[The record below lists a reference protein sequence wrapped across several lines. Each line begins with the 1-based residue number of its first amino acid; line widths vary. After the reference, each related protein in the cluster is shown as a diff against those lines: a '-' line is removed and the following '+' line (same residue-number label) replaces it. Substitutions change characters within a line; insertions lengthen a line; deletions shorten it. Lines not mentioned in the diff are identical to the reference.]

1 MTTTSSDRI
10 RLLIVDDHPIVRDGL
25 VSILHEGE
33 PDLEVVGEAG
43 DGKDAVEAWRT
54 LRPSVTIMDLQLP
67 GQSGVEAIKAI
78 RREDPDAKILVLTTF
93 DGDADIQR
101 ALEAGA
107 RGYLLKSVRRAI
119 LIEAVRAVNAG
130 RRYLPPATAARLV
143 EAMESERL
151 TPRELDVLKL
161 LAEGQRNREIADAL
175 GLAEPTVKIH
185 VNNLLRKLQAKD
197 RTEAAVIALKRGLIH
212 LGREGSTTA

>member
-1 MTTTSSDRI
+1 MTTTPSDRI

-43 DGKDAVEAWRT
+43 DGKEAVEAWRT

-67 GQSGVEAIKAI
+67 GQSGVEAMKAI
-78 RREDPDAKILVLTTF
+78 RREDPEARILVLTTF

-119 LIEAVRAVNAG
+119 LIEAVRAVDAG

>member
-1 MTTTSSDRI
+1 MTTIQPERI
-10 RLLIVDDHPIVRDGL
+10 RLLIVDDHPVVRDGL
-25 VSILHEGE
+25 VAILHEGE

-43 DGKDAVEAWRT
+43 DGKEAVAAWRSLKPT
-54 LRPSVTIMDLQLP
+54 VTIMDLQLP
-67 GQSGVEAIKAI
+67 GQTGVMAIQAI
-78 RREDPDAKILVLTTF
+78 RREDPEAKILVLTTF

-107 RGYLLKSVRRAI
+107 RGYLLKSVRRAT
-119 LIEAVRAVNAG
+119 LIEAVRAVAG
-130 RRYLPPATAARLV
+130 GQRYLPPSTAARLV

-151 TPRELDVLKL
+151 TARELDVLRL
-161 LAEGQRNREIADAL
+161 LAQGQRNREIADAL

-212 LGREGSTTA
+212 LES

>member
-1 MTTTSSDRI
+1 MTTNPPAKI

-25 VSILHEGE
+25 VAILHEGE

-43 DGKDAVEAWRT
+43 DGKEAVTAWRT
-54 LRPSVTIMDLQLP
+54 LRPTVTIMDLQLP
-67 GQSGVEAIKAI
+67 GLTGVEAIQAI
-78 RREDPDAKILVLTTF
+78 RREDPGALILVLTTF

-119 LIEAVRAVNAG
+119 LIEAVRAVAAG
-130 RRYLPPATAARLV
+130 ERYLPPTTAARLV
-143 EAMESERL
+143 EAMEAERL
-151 TPRELDVLKL
+151 TAREFDVLRL
-161 LAEGQRNREIADAL
+161 LAQGERNREIAETL

-212 LGREGSTTA
+212 IGR

>member
-1 MTTTSSDRI
+1 MTTTPSDRI

-43 DGKDAVEAWRT
+43 DGKEAVEAWRT

-78 RREDPDAKILVLTTF
+78 RREDPEARILVLTTF

-119 LIEAVRAVNAG
+119 LIEAVRAVDAG
-130 RRYLPPATAARLV
+130 RRSLPPATAARLV

>member
-1 MTTTSSDRI
+1 MTTTPTERI
-10 RLLIVDDHPIVRDGL
+10 RLLIVDDHPVVRDGL

-43 DGKDAVEAWRT
+43 DGKEAVVTWRN
-54 LRPSVTIMDLQLP
+54 LRPTVTIMDLQLP
-67 GQSGVEAIKAI
+67 GQSGVEAVQAI
-78 RREDPDAKILVLTTF
+78 RREDPDARILVLTTF

-107 RGYLLKSVRRAI
+107 RGYLLKSVRRAT
-119 LIEAVRAVNAG
+119 LIEAVRAVAAG
-130 RRYLPPATAARLV
+130 QRYLPPATAARLL

-161 LAEGQRNREIADAL
+161 LGEGQRNREIADAL

-185 VNNLLRKLQAKD
+185 VNNLLRKLEAKD
-197 RTEAAVIALKRGLIH
+197 RTEATVIALKRGLIH
-212 LGREGSTTA
+212 LES

>member
-1 MTTTSSDRI
+1 MTTFPTDRI
-10 RLLIVDDHPIVRDGL
+10 RLLIVDDHPVVRDGL
-25 VSILHEGE
+25 VSILSEGE

-43 DGKDAVEAWRT
+43 DGKEAVAAWRN
-54 LRPSVTIMDLQLP
+54 LRPTVTIMDLQLP
-67 GQSGVEAIKAI
+67 GQTGVEAIQAI
-78 RREDPDAKILVLTTF
+78 RREDPEACILVLTTF

-107 RGYLLKSVRRAI
+107 RGYLLKSVRRAT
-119 LIEAVRAVNAG
+119 LIEAVRAVASG
-130 RRYLPPATAARLV
+130 QRYLPPSTAARLL

-151 TPRELDVLKL
+151 TPREIDVLKL
-161 LAEGQRNREIADAL
+161 LAEGKRNREIADTL

-212 LGREGSTTA
+212 LAN

>member
-1 MTTTSSDRI
+1 MTTNPPAKI

-25 VSILHEGE
+25 VAILHEGE

-43 DGKDAVEAWRT
+43 DGKEAVAAWRN
-54 LRPSVTIMDLQLP
+54 LRPTVTIMDLQLP
-67 GQSGVEAIKAI
+67 GLTGVEAIQAI
-78 RREDPDAKILVLTTF
+78 RREDPGALILVLTTF

-119 LIEAVRAVNAG
+119 LIEAVRAVAAG
-130 RRYLPPATAARLV
+130 ERYLPPTTAARLV
-143 EAMESERL
+143 EAMEAEPL
-151 TPRELDVLKL
+151 TAREFDVLRL
-161 LAEGQRNREIADAL
+161 LAQGERNREIADTL

-197 RTEAAVIALKRGLIH
+197 RTEAAMIALKRGLIH
-212 LGREGSTTA
+212 IGR

>member
-1 MTTTSSDRI
+1 MTTTPSDRI
-10 RLLIVDDHPIVRDGL
+10 RLLIVDDHPVVRDGL

-43 DGKDAVEAWRT
+43 DGKEAVAAWRT
-54 LRPSVTIMDLQLP
+54 LRPTVTIMDLQLP
-67 GQSGVEAIKAI
+67 GQTGVEAIKAI
-78 RREDPDAKILVLTTF
+78 RREDPDARVLVLTTF

-101 ALEAGA
+101 ALEAVA

-119 LIEAVRAVNAG
+119 LIEAVRAVASG
-130 RRYLPPATAARLV
+130 LRYLPPATAARLV

-151 TPRELDVLKL
+151 TARELDVLKL
-161 LAEGQRNREIADAL
+161 LAQGQRNREIAEAL

-197 RTEAAVIALKRGLIH
+197 RTEATVIALKRGLIH
-212 LGREGSTTA
+212 LES

>member
-1 MTTTSSDRI
+1 MTTTPTDRI
-10 RLLIVDDHPIVRDGL
+10 RLLIVDDHPVVRDGL

-43 DGKDAVEAWRT
+43 DGKEAVATWRQ
-54 LRPSVTIMDLQLP
+54 LRPTVTIMDLQLP
-67 GQSGVEAIKAI
+67 GQSGVQAIEAI
-78 RREDPDAKILVLTTF
+78 RREDPDARILVLTTF

-107 RGYLLKSVRRAI
+107 RGYLLKNVRRAT
-119 LIEAVRAVNAG
+119 LIEAVRAVAAG
-130 RRYLPPATAARLV
+130 QRYLPPATAARLV
-143 EAMESERL
+143 EGMELERL
-151 TPRELDVLKL
+151 TPREVDVLAL
-161 LAEGQRNREIADAL
+161 LAKGQRNREIADAL

-197 RTEAAVIALKRGLIH
+197 RTEATVIALKRGLIH
-212 LGREGSTTA
+212 LSS

>member
-1 MTTTSSDRI
+1 MTAAPSDKI

-25 VSILHEGE
+25 VAILHEGE

-43 DGKDAVEAWRT
+43 DGLEAVNTWRT
-54 LRPSVTIMDLQLP
+54 LRPTVTIMDLQLP
-67 GQSGVEAIKAI
+67 GQTGVEAIQAI
-78 RREDPDAKILVLTTF
+78 RREDPAALILVLTTF

-119 LIEAVRAVNAG
+119 LIEAVRAVAAG
-130 RRYLPPATAARLV
+130 QRYLPPTTAARLV

-151 TPRELDVLKL
+151 TAREFDVLRL
-161 LAEGQRNREIADAL
+161 LAQGERNREIADTL

-197 RTEAAVIALKRGLIH
+197 RTEAAMIALKRGLIH
-212 LGREGSTTA
+212 LKQ

>member
-1 MTTTSSDRI
+1 MTTTPSDRI

-43 DGKDAVEAWRT
+43 DGKEAVEAWRT

-78 RREDPDAKILVLTTF
+78 RREDPEARILVLTTF

-119 LIEAVRAVNAG
+119 LIEAVRAVDAG

>member
-1 MTTTSSDRI
+1 MTTDPIAKI

-25 VSILHEGE
+25 VAILHEGE

-43 DGKDAVEAWRT
+43 DGKEAVAAWRN
-54 LRPSVTIMDLQLP
+54 LRPTVTIMDLQLP
-67 GQSGVEAIKAI
+67 GQTGVEAIQAI
-78 RREDPDAKILVLTTF
+78 RREDPRAAILVLTTF

-119 LIEAVRAVNAG
+119 LIEAVRAVAAG
-130 RRYLPPATAARLV
+130 DRYLPPTTAARLV
-143 EAMESERL
+143 EGMESERL
-151 TPRELDVLKL
+151 TAREFDVLRL
-161 LAEGQRNREIADAL
+161 LAQGERNREIADNL

-197 RTEAAVIALKRGLIH
+197 RTEAAMIALKRGLIH
-212 LGREGSTTA
+212 IGR

>member
-1 MTTTSSDRI
+1 MTTTPSDRI
-10 RLLIVDDHPIVRDGL
+10 RLLIVDDHPVVRDGL

-43 DGKDAVEAWRT
+43 DGKEAVVAWRN
-54 LRPSVTIMDLQLP
+54 LRPTVTIMDLQLP
-67 GQSGVEAIKAI
+67 GQSGVEAVLAI
-78 RREDPDAKILVLTTF
+78 RREDPGARILVLTTF

-107 RGYLLKSVRRAI
+107 RGYLLKSERRTI
-119 LIEAVRAVNAG
+119 LIAAVRAVAAG
-130 RRYLPPATAARLV
+130 QRYLPPATAARLAD
-143 EAMESERL
+143 AMESERL

-161 LAEGQRNREIADAL
+161 LAGGQRNREIADAL

-197 RTEAAVIALKRGLIH
+197 RTEATVIALKRGLIH
-212 LGREGSTTA
+212 LAP

>member
-1 MTTTSSDRI
+1 MTTIPSAKI
-10 RLLIVDDHPIVRDGL
+10 RLLIVDDHPVVRDGL
-25 VSILHEGE
+25 VAILHEGE

-43 DGKDAVEAWRT
+43 DGKEAVATWRS
-54 LRPSVTIMDLQLP
+54 LRPTVTIMDLQLP
-67 GQSGVEAIKAI
+67 GQTGVEAIQAI
-78 RREDPDAKILVLTTF
+78 RREDPEARILVLTTF

-107 RGYLLKSVRRAI
+107 RGYLLKSVRRTI
-119 LIEAVRAVNAG
+119 LIEAVRAVAAG
-130 RRYLPPATAARLV
+130 QRYLPPTTAARLV

-151 TPRELDVLKL
+151 TARELDVLRL
-161 LAEGQRNREIADAL
+161 LAQGERNREIADAL

-197 RTEAAVIALKRGLIH
+197 RTEATVIALKRGLIH
-212 LGREGSTTA
+212 LAP

>member
-1 MTTTSSDRI
+1 MTTNPPEKI

-25 VSILHEGE
+25 VAILHEGE

-43 DGKDAVEAWRT
+43 DGKEAVTVWRN
-54 LRPSVTIMDLQLP
+54 LRPTVTIMDLQLP
-67 GQSGVEAIKAI
+67 GLTGVEAIQAI
-78 RREDPDAKILVLTTF
+78 RQEDPGALILVLTTF

-119 LIEAVRAVNAG
+119 LIEAVRAVAAG
-130 RRYLPPATAARLV
+130 ERYLPPTTAARLV
-143 EAMESERL
+143 EAMEAERL
-151 TPRELDVLKL
+151 TAREFDVLRL
-161 LAEGQRNREIADAL
+161 LAQGERNREIADTL

-212 LGREGSTTA
+212 IGR

>member
-1 MTTTSSDRI
+1 MNPTTKI

-25 VSILHEGE
+25 VAILHEGE

-43 DGKDAVEAWRT
+43 DGKEAVTAWRS
-54 LRPSVTIMDLQLP
+54 LRPTVTIMDLQLP
-67 GQSGVEAIKAI
+67 GMTGVEAIQAI
-78 RREDPDAKILVLTTF
+78 RQEDPGALILVLTTF

-119 LIEAVRAVNAG
+119 LIEAVRAVAQG
-130 RRYLPPATAARLV
+130 ERYLPPTTAARLV
-143 EAMESERL
+143 EAMEAERL
-151 TPRELDVLKL
+151 TAREFDVLRL
-161 LAEGQRNREIADAL
+161 LAQGERNREIADTL

-212 LGREGSTTA
+212 IGR

>member
-1 MTTTSSDRI
+1 MTANPTI
-10 RLLIVDDHPIVRDGL
+10 RLLIVDDHPVVRDGL
-25 VSILHEGE
+25 VAILHQGE

-43 DGKDAVEAWRT
+43 DGKEAVTAWRT

-67 GQSGVEAIKAI
+67 GQSGVEAILAI
-78 RREDPDAKILVLTTF
+78 RREDPEARVLVLTTF

-119 LIEAVRAVNAG
+119 LIEAIRAVAEG
-130 RRYLPPATAARLV
+130 KRYLPPTTAARLV
-143 EAMESERL
+143 EAMEAERL
-151 TPRELDVLKL
+151 TPRELDVLRL
-161 LAEGQRNREIADAL
+161 LGTGQRNREIAEAL

-185 VNNLLRKLQAKD
+185 VNNLLRKLQVKD
-197 RTEAAVIALKRGLIH
+197 RTEAAVVALRRGLIH
-212 LGREGSTTA
+212 LAP

>member
-1 MTTTSSDRI
+1 MTTIPPAKI
-10 RLLIVDDHPIVRDGL
+10 RLLIVDDHPVVRDGL
-25 VSILHEGE
+25 VAILHEGE

-43 DGKDAVEAWRT
+43 DGKEAVTTWRN
-54 LRPSVTIMDLQLP
+54 LRPTVTIMDLQLP
-67 GQSGVEAIKAI
+67 GQTGVEAIQAI
-78 RREDPDAKILVLTTF
+78 RREDPEARILVLTTF

-107 RGYLLKSVRRAI
+107 RGYLLKSVRRNI
-119 LIEAVRAVNAG
+119 LIEAVRAVAAG
-130 RRYLPPATAARLV
+130 QRYLPPTTAARLV

-151 TPRELDVLKL
+151 TARELDVLRL
-161 LAEGQRNREIADAL
+161 LAKGERNREIADAL

-197 RTEAAVIALKRGLIH
+197 RTEAAMIALKRGLIH
-212 LGREGSTTA
+212 LAP

>member
-1 MTTTSSDRI
+1 ML
-10 RLLIVDDHPIVRDGL
+10 RLLIVDDHPVVRDGL
-25 VSILHEGE
+25 VAILHQGE

-43 DGKDAVEAWRT
+43 DGLEAVATWRKVQPT
-54 LRPSVTIMDLQLP
+54 VTIMDLQLP

-78 RREDPDAKILVLTTF
+78 RREDPDARILVLTTF

-119 LIEAVRAVNAG
+119 LIEAVRAVAAG
-130 RRYLPPATAARLV
+130 QRYLPPATAARLV
-143 EAMESERL
+143 EAMESEKL
-151 TPRELDVLKL
+151 TAREMDVLKL
-161 LAEGQRNREIADAL
+161 LAQGQRNREIADEL

-197 RTEAAVIALKRGLIH
+197 RTEAAMVGLKRGIIH
-212 LGREGSTTA
+212 LQ

>member
-1 MTTTSSDRI
+1 MTTTPSNRI
-10 RLLIVDDHPIVRDGL
+10 RLLIVDDHPVVRDGL

-43 DGKDAVEAWRT
+43 DGKEAVVSWRN
-54 LRPSVTIMDLQLP
+54 LRPNVTIMDLQLP
-67 GQSGVEAIKAI
+67 GQTGVEAVQAI
-78 RREDPDAKILVLTTF
+78 RREDPDARILVLTTF

-107 RGYLLKSVRRAI
+107 RGYLLKSVRRAT
-119 LIEAVRAVNAG
+119 LIEAVRAVAAG
-130 RRYLPPATAARLV
+130 ERYLPPATAARLV

-197 RTEAAVIALKRGLIH
+197 RTEATVIALKRGLIH
-212 LGREGSTTA
+212 LPQ

>member
-1 MTTTSSDRI
+1 MTMNPTAKI

-25 VSILHEGE
+25 VAILHEGE

-43 DGKDAVEAWRT
+43 DGKEAVTAWRN
-54 LRPSVTIMDLQLP
+54 LRPTVTIMDLQLP
-67 GQSGVEAIKAI
+67 GMTGVEAIQAI
-78 RREDPDAKILVLTTF
+78 RQEDPAALILVLTTF

-119 LIEAVRAVNAG
+119 LIEAVRAVAQG
-130 RRYLPPATAARLV
+130 ERYLPPTTAARLV
-143 EAMESERL
+143 EAMEAERL
-151 TPRELDVLKL
+151 TAREFDVLRL
-161 LAEGQRNREIADAL
+161 LAQGERNREIADTL

-212 LGREGSTTA
+212 IGR